1 MTQPEHRC
9 HPLIAGRLTSLQR
22 ALMALFDA
30 GATMSS
36 ASRGTERE
44 LFVSSFLAQVFPPSV
59 RFGSGDITD
68 VYQATSGQVDI
79 IVEAPTLFSF
89 PAIVGGPRLYLA
101 EGVAAG
107 IEVKSNLSSQWA
119 EVVAKAEAVQKLK
132 VLERRY
138 SPQETAALL
147 QKEFPGQTVVP
158 LVSPVDPVKEKKG
171 GVPFVCVGFEGWS
184 DVDTVRERA
193 RSVGSVLV
201 LRHAIYAGVGG
212 SAKGPVAL
220 LMFLEYLS
228 SLIQNAS
235 VTIFPT
241 WHYGLMSQL
250 RAEHPELFT
259 QREQSSSP
267 DGGTR

>member
-1 MTQPEHRC
+1 
-9 HPLIAGRLTSLQR
+9 
-22 ALMALFDA
+22 MALFEA
-30 GATMSS
+30 GAILSA

-68 VYQATSGQVDI
+68 VHQATSGQVDI
-79 IVEAPTLFSF
+79 IVEAPTLYSF

-101 EGVAAG
+101 EGVAAA

-119 EVVAKAEAVQKLK
+119 EAVAKADAVQKLK
-132 VLERRY
+132 VLERKY
-138 SPQETAALL
+138 SPEEKAALL
-147 QKEFPGQTVVP
+147 ERVFPGQTVVSAI
-158 LVSPVDPVKEKKG
+158 SPVDPVKEKKG
-171 GVPFVCVGFEGWS
+171 GVPFICVGFEGWS
-184 DVDTVRERA
+184 DVDTVRNHAA
-193 RSVGSVLV
+193 RIGSILV

-212 SAKGPVAL
+212 SAQGPVAL

-241 WHYGLMSQL
+241 WHYGFMSQL
-250 RAEHPELFT
+250 RVEHPELFT
-259 QREQSSSP
+259 
-267 DGGTR
+267 DGE

>member
-1 MTQPEHRC
+1 MSDFEDRC
-9 HPLIAGRLTSLQR
+9 HPLIAKRLMSLQR

-30 GATMSS
+30 GATMSN

-68 VYQATSGQVDI
+68 VNQGTSGQVDI

-89 PAIVGGPRLYLA
+89 PAIIGGPRLYLA
-101 EGVAAG
+101 EGVAAA
-107 IEVKSNLSSQWA
+107 IEVKSNLSAQWK
-119 EVVAKAEAVQKLK
+119 EVVAKFEAVRELR
-132 VLERRY
+132 VLERKY
-138 SPQETAALL
+138 SPDEKLSLL
-147 QKEFPGQTVVP
+147 QKKYPGQTVTPVD
-158 LVSPVDPVKEKKG
+158 SAVDPVKKKKG
-171 GVPFVCVGFEGWS
+171 GVPFICIGFEGWS
-184 DVDTVRERA
+184 DLDTVRGHA
-193 RSVGSVLV
+193 REVGSVLV

-212 SAKGPVAL
+212 SAKGSVAI

-235 VTIFPT
+235 VTIYPT

-250 RAEHPELFT
+250 HAEHPELPT
-259 QREQSSSP
+259 EM
-267 DGGTR
+267 

>member
-1 MTQPEHRC
+1 MSKPEDRC
-9 HPLIAGRLTSLQR
+9 HPLIAGRVMSLQR
-22 ALMALFDA
+22 VLMALFDA
-30 GATMSS
+30 GATMSN

-44 LFVSSFLAQVFPPSV
+44 LFVSSFLAQVFPPSI

-68 VYQATSGQVDI
+68 VYQGTSGQVDI

-89 PAIVGGPRLYLA
+89 PAILGGPRLYLA
-101 EGVAAG
+101 EGVAAA
-107 IEVKSNLSSQWA
+107 IEVKSNLSAQWDQ
-119 EVVAKAEAVQKLK
+119 VLAKFDAVQKLK
-132 VLERRY
+132 VLERKY
-138 SPQETAALL
+138 SPQEKAALL
-147 QKEFPGQTVVP
+147 QKMFPGSTVVP
-158 LVSPVDPVKEKKG
+158 GEPSPVDPVKEKKD
-171 GVPFVCVGFEGWS
+171 GVPFICVGFEGWS
-184 DVDTVRERA
+184 DVDTVRDRA

-212 SAKGPVAL
+212 SGQGPVAL

-259 QREQSSSP
+259 EKE
-267 DGGTR
+267 

>member
-1 MTQPEHRC
+1 
-9 HPLIAGRLTSLQR
+9 
-22 ALMALFDA
+22 MALFDA

-36 ASRGTERE
+36 ASRGAERE

-59 RFGSGDITD
+59 RFASGDITD
-68 VYQATSGQVDI
+68 VCQNSSGQVDI

-89 PAIVGGPRLYLA
+89 PAIIGGPRLYLA
-101 EGVAAG
+101 EGVAVA
-107 IEVKSNLSSQWA
+107 IEVKSNLSSQWD
-119 EVVAKAEAVQKLK
+119 EVVAKANAVQQLK
-132 VLERRY
+132 VLERKY
-138 SPQETAALL
+138 SLQEQAALL
-147 QKEFPGQTVVP
+147 RKEFPGQTVVP

-193 RSVGSVLV
+193 KRVGSVLV
-201 LRHAIYAGVGG
+201 LRHAIYAGDGG
-212 SAKGPVAL
+212 SAKGAVAL

-235 VTIFPT
+235 TTIFPA

-250 RAEHPELFT
+250 RAEHPELFIEGEHT
-259 QREQSSSP
+259 PPP

>member
-1 MTQPEHRC
+1 
-9 HPLIAGRLTSLQR
+9 
-22 ALMALFDA
+22 
-30 GATMSS
+30 MSP

-68 VYQATSGQVDI
+68 VDQATSGQVDI

-89 PAIVGGPRLYLA
+89 PAIIGGPRLYLA
-101 EGVAAG
+101 EGVAAA
-107 IEVKSNLSSQWA
+107 IEVKSNLSSQWD
-119 EVVAKAEAVQKLK
+119 EVVAKANALQKLK
-132 VLERRY
+132 ALERKY
-138 SPQETAALL
+138 SLQEQAALL
-147 QKEFPGQTVVP
+147 EKGFPGQTVVP
-158 LVSPVDPVKEKKG
+158 LVSPVDPVKEKQG
-171 GVPFVCVGFEGWS
+171 GVPFICVGFEGWS
-184 DVDTVRERA
+184 DVDTVREHA

-250 RAEHPELFT
+250 RAEHPELFL
-259 QREQSSSP
+259 REKLARDP
-267 DGGTR
+267 ERGE

>member
-1 MTQPEHRC
+1 MSDLEDRC
-9 HPLIAGRLTSLQR
+9 HPLIAGRLTSLQQ

-30 GATMSS
+30 GAAMSN

-68 VYQATSGQVDI
+68 VNQGTSGQVDI

-89 PAIVGGPRLYLA
+89 PAIIGGPRLYLA
-101 EGVAAG
+101 EGVAAA
-107 IEVKSNLSSQWA
+107 IEVKSNLSAQWK
-119 EVVAKAEAVQKLK
+119 EVIAKFNAVQKLK
-132 VLERRY
+132 VLERKY
-138 SPQETAALL
+138 TPQEKLEL
-147 QKEFPGQTVVP
+147 IQKIYPGQTAVP
-158 LVSPVDPVKEKKG
+158 GVSPVDPVREKKG
-171 GVPFVCVGFEGWS
+171 GVPFVCVAFEGWS
-184 DVDTVRERA
+184 DVDTVRDHA
-193 RSVGSVLV
+193 RNVGSILV

-220 LMFLEYLS
+220 LMFLDYLS

-235 VTIFPT
+235 VTMFPT
-241 WHYGLMSQL
+241 WHYGLMSKL

-259 QREQSSSP
+259 EKE
-267 DGGTR
+267 

>member
-1 MTQPEHRC
+1 VTQPDHRC
-9 HPLIAGRLTSLQR
+9 HPLIEGRLTSLQR

-36 ASRGTERE
+36 ASRGAERE

-59 RFGSGDITD
+59 GFASGDITD
-68 VYQATSGQVDI
+68 VYQAGSGQVDI

-89 PAIVGGPRLYLA
+89 PAIIGGPRLYLA
-101 EGVAAG
+101 EGVAAV
-107 IEVKSNLSSQWA
+107 IEVKSNLSSQWD
-119 EVVAKAEAVQKLK
+119 EVVAKAKAVQKLK
-132 VLERRY
+132 VLERKY
-138 SPQETAALL
+138 SPQENVALL
-147 QKEFPGQTVVP
+147 QKLFPGQAVVSQ
-158 LVSPVDPVKEKKG
+158 VSPVDPVKEKKG

-184 DVDTVRERA
+184 DVDTVRKHASR
-193 RSVGSVLV
+193 VGSVLV

-212 SAKGPVAL
+212 SSKGPVGL

-235 VTIFPT
+235 ATIFPT

-250 RAEHPELFT
+250 RVEGPELFAEG
-259 QREQSSSP
+259 EQCSSP
-267 DGGTR
+267 DGGTK